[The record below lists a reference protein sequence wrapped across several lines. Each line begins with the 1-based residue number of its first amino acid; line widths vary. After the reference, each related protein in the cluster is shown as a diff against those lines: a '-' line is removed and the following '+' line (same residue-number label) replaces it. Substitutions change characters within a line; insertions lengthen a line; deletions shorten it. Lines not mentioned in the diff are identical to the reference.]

1 VKKLSL
7 PPGTRD
13 FFTQEVRSRNRLI
26 QIIRNNFE
34 LFGFSPIETPSFE
47 NLSTLFGKYGGE
59 SDQLIFKIINSG
71 DFLKKQKYKF
81 EHLSQ
86 LGLESGQK
94 FIEEQ
99 LNFRSF
105 IVEISE
111 KALRYDLTI
120 PLSRYVA
127 MHRDKIHFPFKRY
140 QIQNVWRGDRPQKD
154 RFREFCQCDA
164 DIIGSKSLWQ
174 EIELIQLYDKIFSD
188 MNLPVIIKINHREII
203 SGLADIAKIKDY
215 WRDFIISL
223 DKWDKIGSHNVW
235 KEMIRRGIPKENLK
249 KIQGVFNI
257 DGNFEEK
264 LNKLSAIILS
274 SSSENGKKGIEELR
288 FFLKI
293 IKKVCLDW
301 VDLQFQISLVRGLN
315 YYTGIIFEVNPKG
328 IYLNSI
334 GGGGRYDNLT
344 GIFGLPNI
352 SGVGISLGLD
362 RIHIAKKM
370 MNPKSEDHTPLRVL
384 FLHFGE
390 EESLYA
396 NRLISKLRKK
406 VIPAELY
413 PKAEKVKK
421 QFQYAIKKKI
431 SFVISVGKKE
441 IVKNKIRIKDMSK
454 TTEVE
459 YDCIEDFIKEITL

>member
-1 VKKLSL
+1 MKKLSL

-13 FFTQEVRSRNRLI
+13 FLPQEVRSRNRLI

-47 NLSTLFGKYGGE
+47 NLSTLLGKYGGE

-105 IVEISE
+105 LVEISE

-140 QIQNVWRGDRPQKD
+140 QIQNVWRADNPQKD

-188 MNLPVIIKINHREII
+188 INLPVIIKINHREII

-235 KEMIRRGIPKENLK
+235 KEMIRRGIPPENLK

-274 SSSENGKKGIEELR
+274 SEKGKKGVEELR

-362 RIHIAKKM
+362 RIHLAKKM

-421 QFQYAIKKKI
+421 QFQYAIKQKI
-431 SFVISVGKKE
+431 AFVISVGKKE

-454 TTEVE
+454 TTEEVE